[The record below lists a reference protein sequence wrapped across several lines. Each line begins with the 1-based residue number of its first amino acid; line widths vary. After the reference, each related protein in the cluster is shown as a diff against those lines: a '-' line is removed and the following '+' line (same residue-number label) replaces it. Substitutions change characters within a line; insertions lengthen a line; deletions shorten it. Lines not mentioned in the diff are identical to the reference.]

1 MSRTVVYPQVDSGS
15 RSGAATPGD
24 TYEDKLLKY
33 VPVEV
38 VAFYAVV
45 YASVQQ
51 EADWL
56 KWLILALG
64 VFGTVGYLAARSD
77 RSRPPRWY
85 FYVLSVIA
93 FLAWAL
99 GTSSVGQDL
108 FAFPDAAAKIML
120 PSGVFAVPLVD
131 ELLTR
136 RAMPGSAT

>member
-1 MSRTVVYPQVDSGS
+1 MSRTVVYPQGEPGS
-15 RSGAATPGD
+15 RAGAVAGD

-45 YASVQQ
+45 YASVQR

-56 KWLILALG
+56 KWFILLLG
-64 VFGTVGYLAARSD
+64 VFGTVGYLVARSD

-120 PSGVFAVPLVD
+120 PSGVFIVPLVD

-136 RAMPGSAT
+136 RAMPSPTT